1 MPVLAAF
8 GVIDWG
14 VLLAYMALVASIGT
28 IVSRRRDDAEGYFL
42 AGRSMPAWAV
52 ALSIIATS
60 LSVATF
66 IGVPQEAFTGDLTYL
81 SQSIGTFLAVIVVAT
96 VFVPR
101 LYRAGTITIYG
112 YIQQR
117 YGQPASIAMSVM
129 FLLGRLLASGA
140 RLFMAAI
147 PVSLLLWGFDARSA
161 DLAGIP
167 RWQLVASIVLIGGI
181 GVAYT
186 LAGGVRAVIWTDTA
200 QITIVAGAA
209 AVSIYML
216 LDRIP
221 VSAGEI
227 CSALSAA
234 GPHGASKLRI
244 LDTSFSATGK
254 FTLWTAL
261 IGATFLNTA
270 AYGTDHDLAQR
281 MLTAR
286 SPLRGSLS
294 LIASQIIGTLVV
306 AMFLVLGLLLYVFYQ
321 RPDIMGQAAPSDRVV
336 WSYGVYPQ
344 FLLNHMPAGLAGLAM
359 AGMFAAAQG
368 SLDSAI
374 NAMAGSAVAD
384 IYWPLRRRR
393 GLPPDSS
400 TRAPRIAVI
409 LMGAALIIFAV
420 GAALVYDARMQT
432 LIAFA
437 LGIMSFAYS
446 GMLGVFLAALLTH
459 RGSTRS
465 VMAALFVGMFVTALL
480 QDGIMRIWTLHLT
493 GRPHT
498 LAFYWWLPIG
508 TACSFVVCIAGRS
521 PRAGAV
527 HNAPAP
533 AGTDSR

>member
-1 MPVLAAF
+1 MFPLATF

-14 VLLAYMALVASIGT
+14 VLLAYMALVAAIGT
-28 IVSRRRDDAEGYFL
+28 LASRRKSDAEGYFL
-42 AGRSMPAWAV
+42 AGRSMPVWAV
-52 ALSIIATS
+52 TLSIIATS

-66 IGVPQEAFTGDLTYL
+66 IGAPQESFAGDLTYL
-81 SQSIGTFLAVIVVAT
+81 SQNIGTFLAVLVVAT
-96 VFVPR
+96 LFIPR
-101 LYRAGTITIYG
+101 LYRAGTVTIYG

-117 YGQPASIAMSVM
+117 YGETASIATSCM
-129 FLLGRLLASGA
+129 FLLGRLLASGS

-147 PVSLLLWGFDARSA
+147 PVSLLLWGAGSDEAPSG
-161 DLAGIP
+161 GIP
-167 RWQLVASIVLIGGI
+167 RWQLVTSIVLIGGI

-209 AVSIYML
+209 LVSIYIL

-221 VSAGEI
+221 ASVGDI
-227 CSALSAA
+227 CSALAAA
-234 GPHGASKLRI
+234 GPDGASKLR
-244 LDTSFSATGK
+244 LVDLSFSATGK

-261 IGATFLNTA
+261 IGATFLSTA

-286 SPLRGSLS
+286 SPLRGSVS
-294 LIASQIIGTLVV
+294 LVASQIVGTAVV
-306 AMFLVLGLLLYVFYQ
+306 ALFLVLGLLLFVYYQ
-321 RPDIMGQAAPSDRVV
+321 RPDIMGASAPSDRVI

-393 GLPPDSS
+393 GRPIDTS
-400 TRAPRIAVI
+400 TRSPRAAVV
-409 LMGAALIIFAV
+409 LVGAALIVFAV
-420 GAALVYDARMQT
+420 VSALLYDARTKT

-437 LGIMSFAYS
+437 LGVMAFAYA
-446 GMLGVFLAALLTH
+446 GMLGVFLAALFTR
-459 RGSTRS
+459 RGNARS
-465 VMAALFVGMFVTALL
+465 VVLSLLTGVAVTALL
-480 QDGIMRIWTLHLT
+480 QDGIMSWWTQRLT
-493 GRPHT
+493 GRALT

-508 TACSFVVCIAGRS
+508 TVCSFLVCVAGRGPAS
-521 PRAGAV
+521 PAAG
-527 HNAPAP
+527 HR
-533 AGTDSR
+533 T